1 MRVRIFFQRT
11 LGENGGKKEGVTL
24 ELGPHIVAGEAIRW
38 VEGRGRGANKEQIE
52 AHVGRC
58 RLCSGAVCERL
69 GCLVL

>member
-1 MRVRIFFQRT
+1 M
-11 LGENGGKKEGVTL
+11 TL

-38 VEGRGRGANKEQIE
+38 VEERGRGANEEQIE

-58 RLCSGAVCERL
+58 RLCSGAVCEHL